1 VAHSL
6 LVARVLILIQPNTLS
21 RDKTLKAALDVL
33 QTERITVAGSWFV
46 DADVVLGVN
55 QQDAAQ
61 AAAALKQAGFM
72 AMVVTPCRWPTT

>member
-1 VAHSL
+1 
-6 LVARVLILIQPNTLS
+6 VLILIEPTTLS
-21 RDKTLKAALDVL
+21 RDKTLKAALRVS

-46 DADVVLGVN
+46 DADVVLEVD

-72 AMVVTPCRWPTT
+72 AMVVTPCRWPTL